1 MNKTGILLI
10 LVTALAAALR
20 LCGLT
25 YQGLWGDEAFSVYAA
40 RGVDMHFMTASLVDA
55 THRKFVNPHAT
66 PRAILRACL
75 RNEAAP
81 PAFYALLALWIRIFG
96 SGDFACRFPPAA
108 MGILA
113 VPVAFLLG
121 RRLFRRDDAALL
133 ASLFTAVSPIAIFFS
148 QEVRAYSMAYLLVL
162 LSSWLLLRALDG
174 GTRPGPWAAYAAA
187 AAALCHTFYFA
198 ALVLPAHAAYLA
210 AVERRGLRPWLCA
223 MGAVGVLYAPWLV
236 FGFRG
241 QMAVSSGYSH
251 PGPPAARDFLA
262 ATLRSLRYILDS
274 LVLGPMY
281 SRVLVPVSV
290 ERLVFPGLL
299 VLFAAGAARLGR
311 GEGRN
316 ACVFALLLVLVPL
329 AAILAL
335 GWARWT
341 LWYMKPRYHLW
352 EAAGIHLLAAGAIA
366 SIKPLPLRAVLAGAL
381 CALSLAAAPYHFY
394 PGSLSSDHAK
404 EDFRG
409 AAAII
414 SAGEERG
421 DLILVNIAG
430 HMIPLN
436 HYYRGGLRQIGL
448 AECGRYDLRAQLGRV
463 TAKRRRVWALIGE
476 GTRGHGDRE
485 IAAFLDAEFPL
496 KSGYPL
502 RGISLTLYARQGGGG
517 QAPAGIT
524 APASSRDRR

>member
-1 MNKTGILLI
+1 MRKTTALLI

-20 LCGLT
+20 LCDLT
-25 YQGLWGDEAFSVYAA
+25 YQGLWGDEAFSVYDA
-40 RGVDMHFMTASLVDA
+40 RGVDMHFMSASLVDA
-55 THRKFVNPHAT
+55 THRRFVNPHPT
-66 PRAILRACL
+66 PRAVLRACL
-75 RNEAAP
+75 RNEGTP
-81 PAFYALLALWIRIFG
+81 PAFFALLAVWIRVFG
-96 SGDFACRFPPAA
+96 SGDFSCRLLPAA

-133 ASLFTAVSPIAIFFS
+133 AALFTAVSPVAIFFS
-148 QEVRAYSMAYLLVL
+148 QEVRAYSTANLLAL
-162 LSSWLLLRALDG
+162 ASSWLLLRALDG
-174 GTRPGPWAAYAAA
+174 GTRPGPWAAYAASA
-187 AAALCHTFYFA
+187 VALCYTFYFA
-198 ALVLPAHAAYLA
+198 ALVLPAHAVYLA

-223 MGAVGVLYAPWLV
+223 MAAAGVLYLPWLA

-241 QMAVSSGYSH
+241 QMAVSSGYSS
-251 PGPPAARDFLA
+251 PGPADPRLFLA
-262 ATLRSLRYILDS
+262 AALRSLRYVLDS

-281 SRVLVPVSV
+281 SRVLVPASV
-290 ERLVFPGLL
+290 ERLIVPGLL
-299 VLFAAGAARLGR
+299 ALFAGGAFRIR
-311 GEGRN
+311 RDEGRS
-316 ACVFALLLVLVPL
+316 AWVFSLLLVLVPL

-335 GWARWT
+335 GGARWT

-352 EAAGIHLLAAGAIA
+352 EAAGIHLLAAGLIA
-366 SIKPLPLRAVLAGAL
+366 SIRPLPLRAVLAGAL

-414 SAGEERG
+414 TAGEERG
-421 DLILVNIAG
+421 DLILVNIPG

-436 HYYRGGLRQIGL
+436 HYYRGGLRQIGI

-463 TAKRRRVWALIGE
+463 TAKRTRVWLLIGE

-485 IAAFLDAEFPL
+485 IAAFLDGAFPL
-496 KSGYPL
+496 KKEYPL
-502 RGISLTLYARQGGGG
+502 RGIGLALYAR
-517 QAPAGIT
+517 
-524 APASSRDRR
+524 